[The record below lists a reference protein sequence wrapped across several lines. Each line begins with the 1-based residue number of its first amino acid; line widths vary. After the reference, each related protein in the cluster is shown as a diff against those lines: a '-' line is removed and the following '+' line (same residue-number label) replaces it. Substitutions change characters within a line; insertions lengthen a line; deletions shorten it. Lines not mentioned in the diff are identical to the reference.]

1 MKISVNRDYK
11 QYSYTI
17 GKLYIDGKFFCN
29 TLEDKDRGLTQST
42 PLEEIA
48 KIKIPSQTAIPAGIY
63 RVILNQVSPR
73 FSKSD
78 KYKSIG
84 GKLPRL
90 LDVPGSEGVLIHIG
104 NTEKDTAGCILVGQ
118 NKVKGQVVNSTET
131 FFKLYHILKEA
142 SDRGEIITIDI
153 K

>member
-1 MKISVNRDYK
+1 MKISVDRTYK

-142 SDRGEIITIDI
+142 SNRGEIITIDI